1 MSDPAP
7 DTIFAGSHTPTPES
21 VFDPEAQTRR
31 ERTRED
37 PDAISEQI
45 CKSNP
50 MAHSG
55 ARDESTTPS
64 PCNTEICKS
73 NPTAHSGARQFAAL
87 SSSSSSSSDARAQTE
102 FHKTNPTAHSG
113 ARRLLSVRQFAALRL
128 LARGHGSQRV
138 ADHLGVNRHTI
149 ARWKRE
155 PAFAAELERRV
166 ATLTESALRLR
177 AGSRMHAFS
186 IYRAELAERR
196 EK

>member
-1 MSDPAP
+1 MLTFVWEIRPSFAKEVRMSDPQP
-7 DTIFAGSHTPTPES
+7 HTISPGSHPPTPES
-21 VFDPEAQTRR
+21 EHP
-31 ERTRED
+31 RED
-37 PDAISEQI
+37 PDAVSDRICNSNPTAHFGAREDRISPPATNLEI

-50 MAHSG
+50 TAHPG
-55 ARDESTTPS
+55 APDESTTPS
-64 PCNTEICKS
+64 ASNIEICNS
-73 NPTAHSGARQFAAL
+73 NPTAHSGARQPL
-87 SSSSSSSSDARAQTE
+87 SPR
-102 FHKTNPTAHSG
+102 K
-113 ARRLLSVRQFAALRL
+113 LAALRL

-166 ATLTESALRLR
+166 AALTESALRLR

-186 IYRAELAERR
+186 LYRAELARH